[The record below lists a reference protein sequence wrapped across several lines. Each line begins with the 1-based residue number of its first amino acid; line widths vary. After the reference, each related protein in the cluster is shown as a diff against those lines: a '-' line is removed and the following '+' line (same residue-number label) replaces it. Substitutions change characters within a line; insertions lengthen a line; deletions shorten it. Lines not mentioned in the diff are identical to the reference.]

1 MKPMPPIVAPLFV
14 VLALAACTPRD
25 PSAQNNGEA
34 NRKIDLASDRARAS
48 YVVGVD
54 IATDLQPIRDEI
66 DLDIVQQSMRATL
79 SGQTPQLDAQQ
90 LDQVRGEF
98 TARLREK
105 RAKQASEIAGR
116 NRRAGEA
123 FLAANAGKPGVTTT
137 PSGLQYQ
144 VLRRGSG
151 PRPAPSATVS
161 IHYIGRTLDGRE
173 FSNTYAAQHP
183 ETLPLPRAMPG
194 LVEAMTL
201 MTPGSRYRFWIPGPL
216 AYGDAGR
223 AGDIEP
229 NATLVFDIELLET
242 AGRAAE

>member
-1 MKPMPPIVAPLFV
+1 MKLTQRIAFPL
-14 VLALAACTPRD
+14 LAALIAACTARD
-25 PSAQNNGEA
+25 RPQDDHEA
-34 NRKIDLASDRARAS
+34 ATKFDLTSDRARAS
-48 YVVGVD
+48 YMVGVD
-54 IATDLQPIRDEI
+54 IANDLRPIRDDV

-79 SGQTPQLDAQQ
+79 SGQKPQLDAKQ
-90 LDQVRGEF
+90 LDEVRREF
-98 TARLREK
+98 TAQLREK
-105 RAKQASEIAGR
+105 RAKQARAIAER
-116 NRRAGEA
+116 NRRTGEA
-123 FLAANAGKPGVTTT
+123 FLAANAGKPGVITT

-151 PRPAPSATVS
+151 PRPTASATVS

-194 LVEAMTL
+194 LAEAMTL

-216 AYGDAGR
+216 AYGEAGH

-229 NATLVFDIELLET
+229 NATLVFDIELIEA
-242 AGRAAE
+242 AGGSVE

>member
-1 MKPMPPIVAPLFV
+1 MKSMPPIVSPLLAM
-14 VLALAACTPRD
+14 LALAACTPRD
-25 PSAQNNGEA
+25 HSAQNNGEA

-54 IATDLQPIRDEI
+54 IANDLQPIRDEI

-79 SGQTPQLDAQQ
+79 SGQTPQLEAQQ
-90 LDQVRGEF
+90 LDQIRGEF

-105 RAKQASEIAGR
+105 RAKQASEIAER
-116 NRRAGEA
+116 NRKAGEA
-123 FLAANAGKPGVTTT
+123 FLAANAGKPGVITT

-194 LVEAMTL
+194 MVEAMTL
-201 MTPGSRYRFWIPGPL
+201 MTPGSRYRFWIPGAL
-216 AYGDAGR
+216 AYGEAGR

-242 AGRAAE
+242 AVRAAE

>member
-1 MKPMPPIVAPLFV
+1 MKPMPPIVSPLLV

-25 PSAQNNGEA
+25 HSAQNRSEA

-54 IATDLQPIRDEI
+54 IANDLQPIRDEI

-90 LDQVRGEF
+90 LDQIRGEF

-105 RAKQASEIAGR
+105 RAKQASEIAER
-116 NRRAGEA
+116 NRKAGEA
-123 FLAANAGKPGVTTT
+123 FLAANAGKPGVITT

-194 LVEAMTL
+194 MVEAMTL
-201 MTPGSRYRFWIPGPL
+201 MTPGSRYRFWIPGAL
-216 AYGDAGR
+216 AYGEAGR

-229 NATLVFDIELLET
+229 NATLVFDIELLEA

>member
-1 MKPMPPIVAPLFV
+1 MKPMQPIVPLLLA
-14 VLALAACTPRD
+14 VLAFAACTPRD
-25 PSAQNNGEA
+25 RSAQDISEA
-34 NRKIDLASDRARAS
+34 SRKVDLASDRARAS

-54 IATDLQPIRDEI
+54 IANDLQPIRDEI

-90 LDQVRGEF
+90 LDQIRGEF

-105 RAKQASEIAGR
+105 RAKQAREIAER
-116 NRRAGEA
+116 NRKAGEA
-123 FLAANAGKPGVTTT
+123 FLAANAGKPGVITT

-201 MTPGSRYRFWIPGPL
+201 MTPGSRYRFWIPGAL
-216 AYGDAGR
+216 AYGEAGR
-223 AGDIEP
+223 GGDIEP

-242 AGRAAE
+242 AGNVAE